1 MTTQHPK
8 TSTRIQKAIDAV
20 NQEEYLL
27 ALTIFSEAYAGGKV
41 DTRSAEG
48 LSYYG
53 LCLALVEK
61 KYKQGIEW
69 CKLAIEKQFYHPAH
83 YLNLARVY
91 LATSNRKKA
100 VEALDAGLRVHPED
114 EKLLAERAEMGM
126 RARPTVPFLDRGHP
140 LNQTLGRARH
150 SAVKKTSKKT
160 SKKG

>member
-1 MTTQHPK
+1 LTDHRPK
-8 TSTRIQKAIDAV
+8 TSSRIQKAIDAV

-27 ALTIFSEAYAGGKV
+27 ALTILSDAYAGGKV
-41 DTRSAEG
+41 DNLSAEG

-91 LATSNRKKA
+91 LAASNRKKA
-100 VEALDAGLRVHPED
+100 VEALDAGLRIHPED
-114 EKLLAERAEMGM
+114 EKLRGARAEMGV

-150 SAVKKTSKKT
+150 TAIKKP